1 MKRKTTTRRRSTPRK
16 PGSGPKAT
24 AGKTTARREKKKSE
38 RELFRLELEI
48 PVKDLLTHKDELDG
62 ARRIGGCV
70 TRLRALLPRH
80 PLGFRRFLARMLDMS
95 QGAGTLFSWHAMK
108 GEMAADLTAAKKA
121 LARAEELVATNR
133 PAALR
138 AFSRGVKLLEKYP
151 LDPETLY
158 QWSKEVAVS
167 KRPLGPLGNLE
178 RVQKTKRL
186 LDQVMYILD
195 RERDRLVMPNLR
207 LVMREVFRFPP
218 KGMQES
224 DLFQEGFLGL
234 NKAVFRFDPSRELR
248 FSTYATHW
256 IRQSIRKALID
267 KSSLIRLP
275 QALHEK
281 RYRKRRNLTE
291 KELAQIRQKRGSAVL
306 FSALSDDEN
315 DSSFDVKDPRPA
327 GVTETLH
334 TAEIPQVVSEALQ
347 RLTEAEQEVVLK
359 RFGLAGAPSQTLEE
373 IGSQMQL
380 SRERI
385 RQIEKGALEQ
395 MREFRDLLDTYDDL
409 SKVETLAIA

>member
-1 MKRKTTTRRRSTPRK
+1 MKKKTSTRRKTSPRN
-16 PGSGPKAT
+16 T
-24 AGKTTARREKKKSE
+24 LRKSE
-38 RELFRLELEI
+38 TPTRTEPKKNARELFRSELEI

-62 ARRIGGCV
+62 ARRIGSCV
-70 TRLRALLPRH
+70 SRLRALLPRH
-80 PLGFRRFLARMLDMS
+80 PLGYRRFLSRMHDMS
-95 QGAGTLFSWHAMK
+95 QGTGTLFAWHAMK
-108 GEMAADLTAAKKA
+108 NKMAADLASAEKA
-121 LARAEELVATNR
+121 LARAEKQVAKQ
-133 PAALR
+133 PAAAGR
-138 AFSRGVKLLEKYP
+138 TFERGVKVLETYP

-158 QWSKEVAVS
+158 QWSKEVVQS
-167 KRPLGPLGNLE
+167 KRPIGPLADLE
-178 RVQKTKRL
+178 RIKKTTRIL
-186 LDQVMYILD
+186 AHVMYVLD

-234 NKAVFRFDPSRELR
+234 NKAVFRFDPGRELR

-306 FSALSDDEN
+306 FSALNDDED
-315 DSSFDVKDPRPA
+315 DSSFDVKDPRPSN
-327 GVTETLH
+327 VTETLH
-334 TAEIPQVVSEALQ
+334 TAEIPKVVREALQ
-347 RLTEAEQEVVLK
+347 RLSESEQEVVLK

-385 RQIEKGALEQ
+385 RQIEKGALKQ
-395 MREFRDLLDTYDDL
+395 MREFRELMETYDDL